1 LMDFRNCFGMMA
13 SVSTLA
19 RSSGATRPFS
29 TVNFS
34 MGLAPAPHVDEM
46 AGDRRRGRH
55 RRADEVRAPARA
67 LPPLEVAIRGGRAA
81 LAGLEAVGVHRQ
93 AHRAAGLAPFETRFA
108 EHLVQTFP
116 F

>member
-1 LMDFRNCFGMMA
+1 NCFGMMA

-19 RSSGATRPFS
+19 RSSGATRPFR
-29 TVNFS
+29 TVNLS

-46 AGDRRRGRH
+46 AGNRRRGRH

-67 LPPLEVAIRGGRAA
+67 LPAFEIAVRGGRAA
-81 LAGLEAVGVHRQ
+81 LAGFEPVGVHRQ
-93 AHRAAGLAPFETRFA
+93 AHRAARLPPFETRFA
-108 EHLVQTFP
+108 EHLVQPFP